1 MNTEQILREAA
12 EQGIIT
18 CADCGNSIEPDCD
31 KCYCGWI
38 NPLVSMGL
46 I

>member
-18 CADCGNSIEPDCD
+18 CADCGKELTDDDCQGHD
-31 KCYCGWI
+31 CEAEE
-38 NPLVSMGL
+38 
-46 I
+46 